1 MVHVSNLLS
10 DLSAL
15 RSYLLTHPRAFT
27 EDVDSKLASATGEDT
42 GATPVA
48 AAAGNDASRFGIDRF
63 GGDIPLLCGMVRGI
77 ILPDALVN
85 ALDGA
90 FDEKQQLSE
99 TRFPQL
105 GALRKKAETLYASI
119 SSTVSSLMAGALK
132 DAVAEPRVMEV
143 GGRFLLPIKPSYKNG
158 VGIVHDLSRTGR
170 TV

>member
-10 DLSAL
+10 DLNAL

-27 EDVDSKLASATGEDT
+27 EDVDSKLASSEGASAAT
-42 GATPVA
+42 ATA
-48 AAAGNDASRFGIDRF
+48 TSAAGNDASRFGIDRF

-77 ILPDALVN
+77 ILPDALVA
-85 ALDGA
+85 ALDSA

-99 TRFPQL
+99 ARFPQL
-105 GALRKKAETLYASI
+105 GALRRKAETLYASI
-119 SSTVSSLMAGALK
+119 SSTVAGLMAGSLK